1 MIEQPT
7 ALNGFAG
14 PLKRKEKVIIKYYLK
29 KTKEINN
36 RLWIN
41 EKEIYTNAEQASQS
55 KKIDLLR

>member
-29 KTKEINN
+29 KNKRN
-36 RLWIN
+36 
-41 EKEIYTNAEQASQS
+41 K
-55 KKIDLLR
+55 